1 MSLSRFAAML
11 ALMSGA
17 AQAADDVTV
26 TPLDS
31 AQLGRQTVDV
41 DRALAVTMTPRT
53 EPLPARFDAPVP
65 AAEAVMQTTA
75 QPVAP
80 QPVAAEAP
88 APKAPPQRLF
98 KRSVVVLPFVVRQP
112 GQIADLPQFLEGT
125 QDILRRSLDTGGKL
139 NARIAAGEGAFML
152 QPGSV
157 DVQWK
162 PERVRELARRYGS
175 QFVVAGVVDDASTEG
190 TRFMPAIGT
199 QVKPGESKLSLSL
212 PIVDFFGFGLKRT
225 PASRNFDAT
234 LYLFDGVSGAMLG
247 RYPLQANAGGDV
259 LGDPRQ
265 AVAGVGFVSGDYGQ
279 VVAAQLGSAANV
291 IAEAIRCQPFSARVV
306 GLSQG
311 QVVLDAGT
319 AAGLRPGDTL
329 QLYRLRSFQ
338 LPVDSLN
345 GDPAQRLGMIEDRGS
360 VLTIEQIQPLM
371 SLAKIAGPQPE
382 VGDYARWDGAGH

>member
-1 MSLSRFAAML
+1 MSLVRFATAL
-11 ALMSGA
+11 ALLSGV

-26 TPLDS
+26 TPLNS

-41 DRALAVTMTPRT
+41 DRALVVTTAPYT
-53 EPLPARFDAPVP
+53 EPVP
-65 AAEAVMQTTA
+65 AQTAPLPSAADPAGQTVA
-75 QPVAP
+75 QPVAAQEP
-80 QPVAAEAP
+80 QVPP
-88 APKAPPQRLF
+88 ARLF

-125 QDILRRSLDTGGKL
+125 QDILRRSLDLGGKL
-139 NARIAAGEGAFML
+139 NARIAPGEGAFAL
-152 QPGSV
+152 QPGMI

-175 QFVVAGVVDDASTEG
+175 QFVVGGVVDDASTTG
-190 TRFMPAIGT
+190 VRFMPAVGT

-212 PIVDFFGFGLKRT
+212 PIFDFFGFGLKRT
-225 PASRNFDAT
+225 PAARNFDAT
-234 LYLFDGVSGAMLG
+234 LYLFDGVSGALLG
-247 RYPLQANAGGDV
+247 RFPLQAEAGGDV

-265 AVAGVGFVSGDYGQ
+265 AVAGAGFVNGDYGQ
-279 VVAAQLGSAANV
+279 VVAGQLAGAAAV
-291 IAEAIRCQPFSARVV
+291 IAEKIRCQPFSARVV

-345 GDPAQRLGMIEDRGS
+345 GDPAQRLGMIEDRGG
-360 VLTIEQIQPLM
+360 VLTVEQIQPLM
-371 SLAKIAGPQPE
+371 SLATMSGAQAE

>member
-1 MSLSRFAAML
+1 MSLARFVATF
-11 ALMSGA
+11 ALLSGA
-17 AQAADDVTV
+17 VQAADDVV
-26 TPLDS
+26 VMPLDS
-31 AQLGRQTVDV
+31 SQLGRQTVDV
-41 DRALAVTMTPRT
+41 DRALAATMTPHT
-53 EPLPARFDAPVP
+53 EPLPLQSDPPAP
-65 AAEAVMQTTA
+65 AAGAAVAEPAAA
-75 QPVAP
+75 QAV
-80 QPVAAEAP
+80 EAP
-88 APKAPPQRLF
+88 PAPPPRLF

-125 QDILRRSLDTGGKL
+125 QDMLRRRLDSGGKL
-139 NARIAAGEGAFML
+139 SARVAPGEGAFML
-152 QPGSV
+152 QPGNV

-175 QFVVAGVVDDASTEG
+175 QFVVGGVLDDASTTG

-212 PIVDFFGFGLKRT
+212 PLVDFFGFGLKRT
-225 PASRNFDAT
+225 PSSRNFDAT
-234 LYLFDGVSGAMLG
+234 LYLFDGVSGALLG
-247 RYPLQANAGGDV
+247 RYPLQADASGDV

-265 AVAGVGFVSGDYGQ
+265 AVAGAGFVNGDYGR
-279 VVAAQLGSAANV
+279 VVASQLDSAAEV
-291 IAEAIRCQPFSARVV
+291 IAEKIRCQPFSARVV

-329 QLYRLRSFQ
+329 QLYRLRSFA

-345 GDPAQRLGMIEDRGS
+345 GDPAQRLGMIEDRGG
-360 VLTIEQIQPLM
+360 VLTVEQIQPLM
-371 SLAKIAGPQPE
+371 SLATMTGPQPE